1 LGRKDL
7 YVSSSESIAGQL
19 VLIKISSTRL
29 LIFSFDWLNFKKE
42 DQTIMMYS
50 FTAKSIK
57 PGRTKLLTKLDNNDV
72 FFNVEKTAVGTNG
85 LKLAAK
91 YK

>member
-1 LGRKDL
+1 
-7 YVSSSESIAGQL
+7 
-19 VLIKISSTRL
+19 
-29 LIFSFDWLNFKKE
+29 
-42 DQTIMMYS
+42 MYS

-72 FFNVEKTAVGTNG
+72 LFNVEKTAVGTPNG

-91 YK
+91 STNNDIYRPFHS